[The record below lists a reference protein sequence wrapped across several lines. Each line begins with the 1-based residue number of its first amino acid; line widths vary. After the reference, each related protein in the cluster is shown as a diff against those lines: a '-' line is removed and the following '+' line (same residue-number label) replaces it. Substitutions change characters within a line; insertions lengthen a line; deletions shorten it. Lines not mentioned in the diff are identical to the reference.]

1 MRRGTGTTT
10 ILIAAVAVAWAGA
23 NLSGQVT
30 TPQQRISL
38 LNEAIKAFDDG
49 TAWLRSD
56 PSTAAD
62 AFRRAEHI
70 FQTLIDSGVQ
80 NGRLYY
86 NLGNTQL
93 QLGQVGRAILSYR
106 RAERLIPGDGRLAA
120 NLKFA
125 RSLRR
130 NQIPESGRSQLL
142 ETLFFLHYR
151 TPLRVRFLAGLICY
165 GAFWGVLVLRT
176 WVRRYRLGYVA
187 AVLAVLW
194 ITLGC
199 STLIQWGVQDRR
211 PEGVILANDVVIRKG
226 DGEGYEPQF
235 KQLLHEGVEFVLLED
250 RGGWYHVQL
259 PDGKEGWIQASQA
272 ERV

>member
-1 MRRGTGTTT
+1 MHRGTGTTT
-10 ILIAAVAVAWAGA
+10 ILIAAVALAGA
-23 NLSGQVT
+23 ASRLAGQVT

-38 LNEAIKAFDDG
+38 LNEANKAFDDG
-49 TAWLRSD
+49 TALLRSN
-56 PSTAAD
+56 PSAAAD
-62 AFRRAEHI
+62 AFRRAEGT

-93 QLGQVGRAILSYR
+93 QLGEVGRAILSYH

-130 NQIPESGRSQLL
+130 NQIPESGRNQLL

-151 TPLRVRFLAGLICY
+151 TSLRTRFLAGLICY
-165 GAFWGVLVLRT
+165 GAFWCVLALRT

-187 AVLAVLW
+187 VVLAGLW

-199 STLIQWGVQDRR
+199 STAIQLGIQNRH

-226 DGEGYEPQF
+226 DGQGYEPQF

-272 ERV
+272 ELV